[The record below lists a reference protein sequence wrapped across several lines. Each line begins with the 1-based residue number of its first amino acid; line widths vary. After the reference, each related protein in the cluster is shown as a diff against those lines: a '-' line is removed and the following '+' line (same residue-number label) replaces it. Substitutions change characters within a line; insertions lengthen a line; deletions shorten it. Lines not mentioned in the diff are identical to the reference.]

1 MFSCTRSVATP
12 GVQICRSVL
21 EPPEGRTGSVRC
33 LQSGPR
39 KSLPSKAGNVTHQH
53 GAEKPVQPVIS
64 HVLPRMN
71 RVMLRLCCCFDKSAD
86 AAPPNVEL
94 RHEEVFP
101 IYGKGEAQFLPYMGK
116 SARQGLAALTL
127 YG

>member
-1 MFSCTRSVATP
+1 MTF
-12 GVQICRSVL
+12 QIHVF
-21 EPPEGRTGSVRC
+21 
-33 LQSGPR
+33 
-39 KSLPSKAGNVTHQH
+39 
-53 GAEKPVQPVIS
+53 PVPF
-64 HVLPRMN
+64 RMQ
-71 RVMLRLCCCFDKSAD
+71 L
-86 AAPPNVEL
+86 EL

>member
-1 MFSCTRSVATP
+1 MY
-12 GVQICRSVL
+12 L
-21 EPPEGRTGSVRC
+21 
-33 LQSGPR
+33 
-39 KSLPSKAGNVTHQH
+39 SLLG
-53 GAEKPVQPVIS
+53 
-64 HVLPRMN
+64 
-71 RVMLRLCCCFDKSAD
+71 
-86 AAPPNVEL
+86 EL

>member
-1 MFSCTRSVATP
+1 MATSNGNAGLQK
-12 GVQICRSVL
+12 GVCRNVNSADY
-21 EPPEGRTGSVRC
+21 
-33 LQSGPR
+33 
-39 KSLPSKAGNVTHQH
+39 SLLAGNLMYLSLL
-53 GAEKPVQPVIS
+53 G
-64 HVLPRMN
+64 
-71 RVMLRLCCCFDKSAD
+71 
-86 AAPPNVEL
+86 EL

>member
-1 MFSCTRSVATP
+1 MDFQASFAVAA
-12 GVQICRSVL
+12 
-21 EPPEGRTGSVRC
+21 
-33 LQSGPR
+33 
-39 KSLPSKAGNVTHQH
+39 SKCILLLAGGDPAQH
-53 GAEKPVQPVIS
+53 LRNTLKLS
-64 HVLPRMN
+64 HPDWQRQL
-71 RVMLRLCCCFDKSAD
+71 SH
-86 AAPPNVEL
+86 EL